1 MFRSVNVYDFERA
14 FEAAGRDG
22 TFTNAGLH
30 ALFEYIEEMED
41 GAGTEMELDVVA
53 LCCDFAEF
61 SSLEEL
67 QEEYSDIEG
76 IDDLRDRT
84 TVIEFGDGQLIIQQ
98 F

>member
-14 FEAAGRDG
+14 FEASGRDG
-22 TFTNAGLH
+22 TFTSAGLH
-30 ALFEYIEEMED
+30 ALFESIEEMED
-41 GAGTEMELDVVA
+41 GAGTEIELDVVA

-67 QEEYSDIEG
+67 QKEYSDVEG